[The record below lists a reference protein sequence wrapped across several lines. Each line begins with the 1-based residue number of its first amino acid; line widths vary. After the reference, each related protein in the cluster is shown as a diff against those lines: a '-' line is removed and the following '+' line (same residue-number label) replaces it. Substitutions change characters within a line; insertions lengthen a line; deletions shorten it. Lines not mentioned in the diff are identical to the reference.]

1 MQLLGKSIKRI
12 NKVVHFF
19 EVIMSLAAILAWAT
33 ANQALIATVIFAL
46 SELLGA
52 NPKFKSN
59 GLLSLILL
67 QVQGQLKAKGAKD
80 LTP

>member
-1 MQLLGKSIKRI
+1 MS
-12 NKVVHFF
+12 VV
-19 EVIMSLAAILAWAT
+19 IAWAL
-33 ANQALIATVIFAL
+33 ANQALIATVLFAV
-46 SELLGA
+46 SEVLGA
-52 NPKFKSN
+52 NPKVKAN